1 MICQDR
7 LQTNLLQLFGHTQ
20 NSEWFSIISVTG
32 QQWVCLTI
40 MGAVSHWTQTNS
52 FELVVSKPWVVR
64 RMIKTGRFSSLE
76 IGT

>member
-40 MGAVSHWTQTNS
+40 MGAVSH
-52 FELVVSKPWVVR
+52 
-64 RMIKTGRFSSLE
+64 
-76 IGT
+76 